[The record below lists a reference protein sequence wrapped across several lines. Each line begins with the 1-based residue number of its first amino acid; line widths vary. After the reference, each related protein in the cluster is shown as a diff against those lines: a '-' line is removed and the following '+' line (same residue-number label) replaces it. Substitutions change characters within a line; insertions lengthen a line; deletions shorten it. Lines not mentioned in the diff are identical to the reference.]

1 MSDRHRPSLLL
12 AVAVL
17 IPLLVGCQLGE
28 RPSFNT
34 DPFAAGTLTGDVAV
48 DQVLQSLDQAPQGPL
63 TAGYSV
69 LVRFGMLDTSGSVAL
84 SGDSR
89 LVSLGNAQWRET
101 PGFSETCYLDKSKPC
116 VDGLSAEAA
125 SDTTL
130 TIDFYGADAARRLR
144 RDAQSKIGPAVA
156 STQNFD
162 GQTATCV
169 EVPLSGDSATN
180 GGSSKYCVLPNGLM
194 ALRSDGSVE
203 VTLALYTDSVDQ
215 AVFEPG
221 V

>member
-1 MSDRHRPSLLL
+1 MPDRRRPYLLL
-12 AVAVL
+12 AAAVVT
-17 IPLLVGCQLGE
+17 PLLVGCQLGE

-34 DPFAAGTLTGDVAV
+34 DPFASGTLTGDVAV
-48 DQVLQSLDQAPQGPL
+48 DQVLQALDQTPNGPL

-84 SGDSR
+84 SGDNR
-89 LVSLGNAQWRET
+89 LVTLGNAQWRET

-144 RDAQSKIGPAVA
+144 RDAQSKVGPAVA

-162 GQTATCV
+162 G
-169 EVPLSGDSATN
+169 
-180 GGSSKYCVLPNGLM
+180 
-194 ALRSDGSVE
+194 
-203 VTLALYTDSVDQ
+203 
-215 AVFEPG
+215 
-221 V
+221 